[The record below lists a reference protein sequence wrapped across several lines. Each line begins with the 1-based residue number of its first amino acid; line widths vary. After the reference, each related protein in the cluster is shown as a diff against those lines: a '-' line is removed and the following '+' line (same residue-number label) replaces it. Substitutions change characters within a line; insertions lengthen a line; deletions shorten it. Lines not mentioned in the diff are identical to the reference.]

1 MFLFDNGI
9 DMGSLDDFIEAGK
22 RMDNPTFL
30 ELGTKRWK
38 LDISTKHDAWVPNA
52 GKRIGT
58 DILPGIDVD
67 VVADVHRLSDAFGQE
82 SIDIVITCSTFEH
95 FKYPFLAAHEIM
107 KTLKIGG
114 ILFIQTHH
122 TFPLHAYPHDYFRFS
137 KEALAALF
145 GSRMGFN
152 VINTEY
158 LFPAEIH
165 SRRDPNAS
173 RHPAYLNVHLFGRKI
188 RATPSEYC
196 FELDSP

>member
-1 MFLFDNGI
+1 MNTLE
-9 DMGSLDDFIEAGK
+9 SFIQASK
-22 RMDNPTFL
+22 CLHKPVVL

-38 LDISTKHDAWVPNA
+38 PDMSTKHDAWVPNA

-67 VVADVHRLSDAFGQE
+67 VVADVHRLSDVFGQE
-82 SIDIVITCSTFEH
+82 SIDIIITCSTFEH

-152 VINTEY
+152 VIDTEY
-158 LFPAEIH
+158 MFPAEIH
-165 SRRDPNAS
+165 SKRDPNAS
-173 RHPAYLNVHLFGRKI
+173 RHPSYLNVNLFGRKLKP
-188 RATPSEYC
+188 TPSEFYY
-196 FELDSP
+196 ELASP